1 MEGADVSPRAVVQL
15 DAVGGVPAGTTV
27 DPKGGERL
35 ARSARP
41 GDRPTAPAS
50 VRTRG
55 DLMHPSIQP
64 SRTFA
69 RRTLLALLALTFGGA
84 AFAQPVQIEFW
95 HGFTGALGETLE
107 GYVADFNASQD
118 QYQVNPSYKGT
129 YNETMVA
136 AIAAFRSGT
145 APHIVQMFEVGT
157 ATMMYSGGAIMPVHQ
172 LFADTGVPFDPERY
186 IAAIRG
192 YYSNAEGQMMSMPFN
207 SSTTIMWVNNDALI
221 AAGLDPATTS
231 LKYWDEVRAVAKQVV
246 DSGAATCGLSF
257 AWPSWSQFENFS
269 AMHDVPLATEMNGMA
284 GLGAE
289 LQINSPLHVAHVTM
303 LAEMVAEGSATY
315 GGRGN
320 AADALFPS
328 GECAIVQA
336 SSGLL
341 ARVNREATFAWSA
354 HFLPVHQEFRAD
366 PQNSII
372 GGASLWVMQS
382 PTRTVEEYRAV
393 AEFFNYLAQP
403 EIAEKWHL
411 DTGYLPIV
419 NGVYE
424 KLEAEGYYAERPGL
438 AVPYLQLTNQP
449 PTENSRGLQLGNMPE
464 IRDIIEEEL
473 ELVLQGQK
481 TAQAALD
488 SAVERGNVVLRN
500 FERAN
505 R

>member
-1 MEGADVSPRAVVQL
+1 
-15 DAVGGVPAGTTV
+15 
-27 DPKGGERL
+27 
-35 ARSARP
+35 
-41 GDRPTAPAS
+41 
-50 VRTRG
+50 
-55 DLMHPSIQP
+55 MHPSIRT

-69 RRTLLALLALTFGGA
+69 RRTLLALVALTLAGSA
-84 AFAQPVQIEFW
+84 AFAQRVEVDFW

-107 GYVADFNASQD
+107 RYVSDFNESQD
-118 QYQVNPSYKGT
+118 EYQVNPSYKGT
-129 YNETMVA
+129 YNDTMVA

-157 ATMMYSGGAIMPVHQ
+157 ATMMNAGGAIMPVHQ

-186 IAAIRG
+186 IASIRG

-207 SSTTIMWVNNDALI
+207 SSTTVMWVNNDALA
-221 AAGLDPATTS
+221 AAGIDPETVS
-231 LKYWDEVRAVAKQVV
+231 LKYWHEVREVAQQVV
-246 DSGAATCGLSF
+246 EAGAAPCGLSF

-289 LQINSPLHVAHVTM
+289 LRINSDLHVAHITN
-303 LAEMVAEGSATY
+303 LAEMIAEGSATY

-341 ARVNREATFAWSA
+341 ARVNREATFSWSA
-354 HFLPVHQEFRAD
+354 HFLPVHQEFAAE

-393 AEFFNYLAQP
+393 AEFFNFLAQP
-403 EIAEKWHL
+403 EVAEQWHL

-419 NGVYE
+419 NGVFE
-424 KLEAEGYYAERPGL
+424 KLDGEGYYDERPGL
-438 AVPYLQLTNQP
+438 AVPYKQMTLNP

-464 IRDIIEEEL
+464 IRDIIEEEI
-473 ELVLQGQK
+473 EMVFQGQK
-481 TAQAALD
+481 TARAALD

>member
-15 DAVGGVPAGTTV
+15 DAVAGVPVRAAL
-27 DPKGGERL
+27 DPKGGDRL

-41 GDRPTAPAS
+41 GDRDAAPAF
-50 VRTRG
+50 VPTRG
-55 DLMHPSIQP
+55 DLMHTSLRP

-69 RRTLLALLALTFGGA
+69 RRALLALVALTLTGGA
-84 AFAQPVQIEFW
+84 AFAQRVEIDFW

-107 GYVADFNASQD
+107 RYVADFNESQD
-118 QYQVNPSYKGT
+118 LYQVNPSYKGT
-129 YNETMVA
+129 YNDTMVA

-157 ATMMYSGGAIMPVHQ
+157 ATMMNAGGAIMPIHQ

-192 YYSNAEGQMMSMPFN
+192 YYSNAQGQMMSMPFN
-207 SSTTIMWVNNDALI
+207 SSTTVMWVNNDVLT

-246 DSGAATCGLSF
+246 DSGAAACGLSF

-269 AMHDVPLATEMNGMA
+269 AMHDVPLATEMNGMG

-354 HFLPVHQEFRAD
+354 HFLPVHQEFQAE

-382 PTRTVEEYRAV
+382 PTRTIEEYRAA
-393 AEFFNYLAQP
+393 AEFFNFLAQP
-403 EIAEKWHL
+403 DRAEQWHL

-419 NGVYE
+419 NGVFE
-424 KLEAEGYYAERPGL
+424 KLDAEGYYAERPGL
-438 AVPYLQLTNQP
+438 AIPYLQLTNQP

-464 IRDIIEEEL
+464 IRDIIEE
-473 ELVLQGQK
+473 
-481 TAQAALD
+481 
-488 SAVERGNVVLRN
+488 
-500 FERAN
+500 
-505 R
+505 

>member
-1 MEGADVSPRAVVQL
+1 MR
-15 DAVGGVPAGTTV
+15 
-27 DPKGGERL
+27 
-35 ARSARP
+35 
-41 GDRPTAPAS
+41 
-50 VRTRG
+50 
-55 DLMHPSIQP
+55 PSIRP

-69 RRTLLALLALTFGGA
+69 RRALLALVALTLGGGA
-84 AFAQPVQIEFW
+84 AFAQPVEIEFW
-95 HGFTGALGETLE
+95 HSFTGALGETLE

-118 QYQVNPSYKGT
+118 EYQVNASYKGS
-129 YNETMVA
+129 YNDSMVA

-145 APHIVQMFEVGT
+145 APHIVQVFEVGT
-157 ATMMYSGGAIMPVHQ
+157 ATMMNAGGAIMPVYQ

-192 YYSNAEGQMMSMPFN
+192 YYSNAAGQMVSMPFN
-207 SSTTIMWVNNDALI
+207 SSTAIMWVNDDALR
-221 AAGLDPATTS
+221 AAGLDPDTTS

-246 DSGAATCGLSF
+246 DTGAAPCGLSF
-257 AWPSWSQFENFS
+257 SWPSWTQFENFS

-289 LQINSPLHVAHVTM
+289 LRINSPLHVAHVTM

-320 AADALFPS
+320 AADALFPA
-328 GECAIVQA
+328 GECAILQG

-354 HFLPVHQEFRAD
+354 RFLPVHEEYATE

-382 PTRTVEEYRAV
+382 PTRTVEEYRGV
-393 AEFFNYLAQP
+393 AEFFNFLAQP
-403 EIAEKWHL
+403 DRAERWHL

-419 NGVYE
+419 NGVFE
-424 KLEAEGYYAERPGL
+424 KLQAEGYYAERPGL
-438 AVPYLQLTNQP
+438 AVPYLQLTNKP

-473 ELVLQGQK
+473 EMVLQGQK

>member
-1 MEGADVSPRAVVQL
+1 
-15 DAVGGVPAGTTV
+15 
-27 DPKGGERL
+27 
-35 ARSARP
+35 
-41 GDRPTAPAS
+41 
-50 VRTRG
+50 
-55 DLMHPSIQP
+55 MHPSTP
-64 SRTFA
+64 SSGPLARVA
-69 RRTLLALLALTFGGA
+69 RRLLLALVAVSLAGGA
-84 AFAQPVQIEFW
+84 AFAQRVEVEFW

-107 GYVADFNASQD
+107 RYVADFNASQT
-118 QYQVNPSYKGT
+118 QYQVNPSYKGS
-129 YNETMVA
+129 YNDTMVA

-157 ATMMYSGGAIMPVHQ
+157 ATMMHSGGAIMPVHQ

-186 IAAIRG
+186 IPAIRG
-192 YYSNAEGQMMSMPFN
+192 YYSNAQGQMMSMPFN
-207 SSTTIMWVNNDALI
+207 SSTTIMWVNDDALR

-231 LKYWDEVRAVAKQVV
+231 LKYWHEVRAVAKQVV
-246 DSGAATCGLSF
+246 DSGAANCGLSF

-269 AMHDVPLATEMNGMA
+269 AMHDVPLATQMNGMA
-284 GLGAE
+284 GLDAE
-289 LQINSPLHVAHVTM
+289 LRINSPLHVAHVTM

-354 HFLPVHQEFRAD
+354 HFLPVHAEFRTE

-393 AEFFNYLAQP
+393 AEFFNFLAQP
-403 EIAEKWHL
+403 DVAERWHL
-411 DTGYLPIV
+411 ETGYLPIV
-419 NGVYE
+419 LGVFE
-424 KLEAEGYYAERPGL
+424 KLEGEGYYAERPGL
-438 AVPYLQLTNQP
+438 AVPYRQLTLHP

-464 IRDIIEEEL
+464 IRDIVEEEL
-473 ELVLQGQK
+473 EMVLQGQK
-481 TAQAALD
+481 SAQAALD

-500 FERAN
+500 FQRTA

>member
-1 MEGADVSPRAVVQL
+1 
-15 DAVGGVPAGTTV
+15 
-27 DPKGGERL
+27 
-35 ARSARP
+35 
-41 GDRPTAPAS
+41 
-50 VRTRG
+50 
-55 DLMHPSIQP
+55 MHPSIQP
-64 SRTFA
+64 SRPFA
-69 RRTLLALLALTFGGA
+69 RRALLALLALVFAGGA
-84 AFAQPVQIEFW
+84 AFAQPIEVEFW

-107 GYVADFNASQD
+107 GYVADFNESQD
-118 QYQVNPSYKGT
+118 AYQVNPSYKGT
-129 YNETMVA
+129 YNDTMVA

-157 ATMMYSGGAIMPVHQ
+157 ATMMNSGGAIMPVHQ

-231 LKYWDEVRAVAKQVV
+231 LKYWHEVRDVAKQVV
-246 DSGAATCGLSF
+246 DSGAAACGLSF

-269 AMHDVPLATEMNGMA
+269 AMHNVPLATEMNGMA

-289 LQINSPLHVAHVTM
+289 LRINSDLHVAHITM
-303 LAEMVAEGSATY
+303 LAEMIAEGSATY

-354 HFLPVHQEFRAD
+354 HFLPVHQEFAAE

-372 GGASLWVMQS
+372 GGASLWVMQAPS
-382 PTRTVEEYRAV
+382 RTIEEYRAV
-393 AEFFNYLAQP
+393 AEFFNFLAQP
-403 EIAEKWHL
+403 DRAEQWHL

-424 KLEAEGYYAERPGL
+424 KLEAEGYYADRPGL

-464 IRDIIEEEL
+464 IRDIIEEEI
-473 ELVLQGQK
+473 EMVFQGQK
-481 TAQAALD
+481 TARAALD

-500 FERAN
+500 FERSV